1 MLYQIESEGAVE
13 QRKELERLLM
23 TDPSME
29 KEVQKLIRK
38 VLFVVRKRI
47 GEAAQNKSVMKA
59 DPRQAY
65 KAVKTAVYRQLLG
78 GNVSILSKRHAGS
91 KFSAYEPPRKLTAGQ
106 RGGNRRKRSD
116 RSADLLHYAGSDRG
130 FVLRFLNA
138 GTGNR
143 NIKFKSDPN
152 REEWPSVSKWNAHP
166 NTGFR
171 GNIAARNFFGPAS
184 QKAMENGVQELTNMI
199 DQLIKEQIQQQ

>member
-1 MLYQIESEGAVE
+1 MENMQIDGLV
-13 QRKELERLLM
+13 QQKQELEALM
-23 TDPSME
+23 MSNPAME
-29 KEVQKLIRK
+29 KRVQKLIRK
-38 VLFVVRKRI
+38 VLM
-47 GEAAQNKSVMKA
+47 AARREVSKAATGKMKS
-59 DPRQAY
+59 DPRKAY

-78 GNVSILSKRHAGS
+78 GNVSILSKRHAGT

-143 NIKFKSDPN
+143 NIKFKSNPK
-152 REEWPSVSKWNAHP
+152 REEWPSASKWNTHP

-171 GNIAARNFFGPAS
+171 GNISARNFFGPAS
-184 QKAMENGVQELTNMI
+184 QKAMENGVQELMNMI